1 MLKIFLKFGKLSRSF
16 LIEGPRMSL
25 PFMIKANSSQD
36 VGEYEYC
43 LFNMSWICGIV
54 GHQVARSAGGRWCIA
69 TRIATFNVSTAFCTE
84 LEIKQINIDLWLLS
98 LLEIQLISGTPSGKK
113 SLMKNDLKN
122 EARNK
127 NSFGKDMSAISKE
140 TRSEFGHLRWYV
152 RLSLS
157 AKL

>member
-25 PFMIKANSSQD
+25 AFMIKANSSQY
-36 VGEYEYC
+36 VGEYDYC
-43 LFNMSWICGIV
+43 LFNISWICGIV

-69 TRIATFNVSTAFCTE
+69 TFSFSTAFCTE
-84 LEIKQINIDLWLLS
+84 QEIKQINIDLWLLS
-98 LLEIQLISGTPSGKK
+98 LPEIQLISGTPSGRK

>member
-1 MLKIFLKFGKLSRSF
+1 MLRMFLKFGKLSRSF

-69 TRIATFNVSTAFCTE
+69 TFNVSTAFCTE

-98 LLEIQLISGTPSGKK
+98 LLEIQLIRGTPSGKK
-113 SLMKNDLKN
+113 SLMKNDHKN

>member
-25 PFMIKANSSQD
+25 AFMIKANSSQE

-69 TRIATFNVSTAFCTE
+69 TLSFSTAFCTE
-84 LEIKQINIDLWLLS
+84 LEIKQINKDLWLLS
-98 LLEIQLISGTPSGKK
+98 LLEIQLISRTPSGKK